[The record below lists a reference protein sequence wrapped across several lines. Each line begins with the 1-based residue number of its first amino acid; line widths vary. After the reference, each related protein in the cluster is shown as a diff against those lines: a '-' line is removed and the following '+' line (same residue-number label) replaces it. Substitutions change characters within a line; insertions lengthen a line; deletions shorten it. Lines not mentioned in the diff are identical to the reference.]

1 MPGSAPGGH
10 RHRLN
15 MRTLFRWVFRILLVL
30 VVVGILLG
38 IGILLLKDSFAKS
51 LAEKNLRDST
61 GMDAKISK
69 LEVGL
74 LTPTANLEGLKIYNS
89 AEFGGGSFLE
99 MPELRVEYVPEELR
113 EGKLHFKVLR
123 LHIGEVHVVKTK
135 DGRTNLDAI
144 QKDAK
149 KKSSGHKSKT
159 NTPGVDFGGID
170 TVYLS
175 VGKIVVTDLG
185 NPKNNREIRV
195 NLKDE
200 VGRNLK
206 TEAEVTAWFTFVVA
220 KAMFQENARSGGTLD
235 LGDLF
240 QLFQGNPSRK
250 R

>member
-1 MPGSAPGGH
+1 M
-10 RHRLN
+10 
-15 MRTLFRWVFRILLVL
+15 LFRWVFRIVLLL

-38 IGILLLKDSFAKS
+38 IGLLLLKDSFAKS

-61 GMDAKISK
+61 GMDAKIAR

-74 LTPTANLEGLKIYNS
+74 LTPTANIEGLKIYNS
-89 AEFGGGSFLE
+89 ADFGGGSFLE
-99 MPELRVEYVPEELR
+99 MPELRVEYVPEDMR
-113 EGKLHFKVLR
+113 TGKIHFKVLR
-123 LHIGEVHVVKTK
+123 LHIAEVHVVKNK

-144 QKDAK
+144 HKESK
-149 KKSSGHKSKT
+149 KKSSGQKKKT
-159 NTPGVDFGGID
+159 DTPGVDFGGID

-175 VGKIVVTDLG
+175 VGKITVTDLG

-200 VGRNLK
+200 VGHNLK
-206 TEAEVTAWFTFVVA
+206 TEAELTAWFTFVVA
-220 KAMFQENARSGGTLD
+220 KAMFQENAKSGGTID

-240 QLFQGNPSRK
+240 QLFQNNSSRK